1 MWGPAGCDPR
11 FALDRSEPRRFGQD
25 VSNLDPMRRGGG
37 TAWAAARF
45 PYDRDPSGMIRGMYG
60 RPGVSQATPER
71 KPQTP
76 VEPTADYETP
86 EKEAVSPRALSPKLD
101 KRLSERKVD
110 PQPSRENRSSNRKQL
125 STPAKP
131 PRGSSATRGRL
142 EAKSDALVQRASR
155 DLMVRTPRPKPPR
168 SPRPLSPRSQ
178 RVSHGDVRNPFRQE
192 LPEEPDQTDVEQM
205 WDCRVNM
212 YPLDLA
218 TLPEVELITPSLRN
232 ALRFLTFNPVPP
244 HDWRETAMVEGHIV
258 PMEPFLPPMRPGTRL
273 TLVLDLDET
282 LMHCQKNGDHP
293 QEKPDMF
300 LHFTDSQ
307 TTGYVN
313 FRPHAAEVLSLI
325 AKWDLCEVVVF
336 TASTQAYADA
346 VLNVLDPHQTL
357 IHHRLYRQHCVHANG
372 GYFKDLRALGRS
384 MDHIVLVD
392 NSPVSLAMNPHNGIP
407 IKSWLKNP
415 DDTQLRHLFELVK
428 ELVFSDETVQSVL
441 EERYNLPGFLESLR
455 NTL

>member
-1 MWGPAGCDPR
+1 
-11 FALDRSEPRRFGQD
+11 
-25 VSNLDPMRRGGG
+25 MRRGN
-37 TAWAAARF
+37 AQWAAARF

-76 VEPTADYETP
+76 VDSTADYETP

-101 KRLSERKVD
+101 KRLSDRKVD

-142 EAKSDALVQRASR
+142 EAKGDALVQRASR
-155 DLMVRTPRPKPPR
+155 DLLVRTPRPTKPPR
-168 SPRPLSPRSQ
+168 SPRPLEDPRSQ
-178 RVSHGDVRNPFRQE
+178 QVPLGDVRNPFRLE
-192 LPEEPDQTDVEQM
+192 LPEEPEGTDVEQM
-205 WDCRVNM
+205 WDFRVNM
-212 YPLDLA
+212 YPADLT
-218 TLPEVELITPSLRN
+218 TLPEVEIITPSLRN

-244 HDWRETAMVEGHIV
+244 PDWRDSQLVEGQIL
-258 PMEPFLPPMRPGTRL
+258 PMEPFLPPIRPGTRL

-313 FRPHAAEVLSLI
+313 FRPHAAEVLSAI

-346 VLNVLDPHQTL
+346 VLNVLDPHQAL

-372 GYFKDLRALGRS
+372 GYFKDLRALGRP

-392 NSPVSLAMNPHNGIP
+392 NSPVSLAMNPSNGIP

-415 DDTQLRHLFELVK
+415 EDTQLRHLFELVK

-441 EERYNLPGFLESLR
+441 EERYNLPAFLESLR
-455 NTL
+455 NTI